1 MTLITPRIT
10 VCYFSAQF
18 LTNSLRYSTT
28 ELTEY
33 SIPELVIAVAASLI
47 AGLLLIWLTKV
58 RDSLIRSTIADLQHD
73 QDFLDRIAKG
83 NIQLIRTGFKVLSF
97 SLAVGFSVAAALL
110 AVALFPVPDIVAVT
124 IGGIAIGMCGG
135 TAWLNAW
142 LFRSIVRLNDLKS
155 SKAQLARRREK
166 LESRL

>member
-10 VCYFSAQF
+10 VCYYSAQF

-33 SIPELVIAVAASLI
+33 SIPELVIAVA
-47 AGLLLIWLTKV
+47 
-58 RDSLIRSTIADLQHD
+58 
-73 QDFLDRIAKG
+73 
-83 NIQLIRTGFKVLSF
+83 
-97 SLAVGFSVAAALL
+97 
-110 AVALFPVPDIVAVT
+110 LFPVPDIVAVT
-124 IGGIAIGMCGG
+124 IWGIAIGMCGG

-155 SKAQLARRREK
+155 SKARLARAIIERV
-166 LESRL
+166 